1 MAGNSGK
8 IRCADVQPDLYG
20 GPYSL
25 MVYGQEWARFENA
38 EPVATGD
45 TKVDGLQFAHHECG
59 KLFNE
64 RHLHLPIGSPC
75 FPERNALDVEAVQ
88 QDHTR

>member
-1 MAGNSGK
+1 MSFPTNTRKRNTPRSQPRMAGNSGK

-25 MVYGQEWARFENA
+25 MVNGQEWARFENA

-64 RHLHLPIGSPC
+64 CHLHLRVGSP
-75 FPERNALDVEAVQ
+75 R
-88 QDHTR
+88 